1 MLTIADIIAKR
12 RRIWEERHD
21 IDYDRELVR
30 ASAIRILSDDNLVR
44 EVQAKPY
51 LLIEVAFYIVDKK
64 KKDRSL
70 LPQRSAKRL
79 HLQV

>member
-12 RRIWEERHD
+12 KRIWEERHD

-51 LLIEVAFYIVDKK
+51 LLIEVAF
-64 KKDRSL
+64 
-70 LPQRSAKRL
+70 
-79 HLQV
+79 

>member
-1 MLTIADIIAKR
+1 MLTVSDIIAKR
-12 RRIWEERHD
+12 KRIWEERHD

-30 ASAIRILSDDNLVR
+30 ASAIRILSDNSLVK

-64 KKDRSL
+64 KKRSEEHTSEL
-70 LPQRSAKRL
+70 QSQR
-79 HLQV
+79 